1 MKEFTEEEI
10 KRNRE
15 RYKKHLQDALK
26 IPKEGEE
33 FNPITVDFEGVIHF
47 GHEGNIFTKIK

>member
-26 IPKEGEE
+26 IPKEGE
-33 FNPITVDFEGVIHF
+33 IRAVKTVDIDGTVHWGVSDKYI
-47 GHEGNIFTKIK
+47 TKNK